1 MTPFRCAYGTIWNEF
16 LMLFENVILQVLNY
30 EGGIIELHRLKEKL
44 TNVQADELDR
54 FASLVDT
61 II

>member
-1 MTPFRCAYGTIWNEF
+1 
-16 LMLFENVILQVLNY
+16 
-30 EGGIIELHRLKEKL
+30 LKEKL

-61 II
+61 IIWLKPWEWHNE

>member
-1 MTPFRCAYGTIWNEF
+1 
-16 LMLFENVILQVLNY
+16 MLFENVILQVLNY

-61 II
+61 IIWLKPWEWHNE